1 MKPPSMYTT
10 VGKEPHVEV
19 LLVNHR
25 GDTLSR
31 LPQRFTSLGEAQ
43 AEAARRNEK
52 RMNG

>member
-1 MKPPSMYTT
+1 MKPSSAYI
-10 VGKEPHVEV
+10 VRGREPHVEV

-25 GDTLSR
+25 GNVLSR

-52 RMNG
+52 RMR